1 MWIFF
6 LRRLLM
12 LPPLLLVISI
22 LTYGLLQLA
31 PGDFYSRMEQDQKYS
46 YDHVMEMRKSVGRVV
61 EIDAKDRATDLHEF
75 TVGDRRY
82 SFDAEG
88 RLLKAADA
96 AGPELEKKWE
106 PADPKLEQTWVKR
119 FQWPPESG
127 TRWVVS
133 EAGRVYRYVGALRGY
148 LHWLGN
154 VLQGDFGKSWSQS
167 SDVGKVMRERM
178 MATLTLEILAL
189 SIAWGLAIPLG
200 VWSGVKPNSLV
211 DHVCGAFAYMSLSI
225 PGVFLSLLAL
235 LFALETKLFPVGNMR
250 STTWEELSA
259 WGQFTDRLWHLVLPA
274 SVIGLTSV
282 AIYMRQM
289 RGQMVE
295 TMSSDYVRT
304 ARAKGVPRRRV
315 LFVHALRNAI
325 NPLVTLFGFSIA
337 SLLSGSFLVE
347 YVFNWP
353 GLARVTVDAVFAKDE
368 PLVMASVLFAALL
381 LVAGNIVADVLLA
394 IVDPKI
400 RLE

>member
-1 MWIFF
+1 VWLFL
-6 LRRLLM
+6 LRRLIS
-12 LPPLLLVISI
+12 LPPLLFVISI
-22 LTYGLLQLA
+22 LTYILLQAA
-31 PGDFYSRMEQDQKYS
+31 PGDFYSRMEQDQKYT
-46 YDHVMEMRKSVGRVV
+46 YDHVMQMRESVGRVV
-61 EIDAKDRATDLHEF
+61 EIDARKRAEALPRVEVAGRVYT
-75 TVGDRRY
+75 
-82 SFDAEG
+82 FDAEG
-88 RLLKAADA
+88 RLLCGGK
-96 AGPELEKKWE
+96 

-119 FQWPPESG
+119 FTLPSDPG
-127 TRWVVS
+127 TKWVIS
-133 EAGRVYRYVGALRGY
+133 ENGNVYHYVGPLRGY
-148 LHWLGN
+148 GLWLWRVLHL
-154 VLQGDFGKSWSQS
+154 DFGKSWSQS
-167 SDVGKVMRERM
+167 ADVGKVMWERM
-178 MATLTLEILAL
+178 GATLSLEVVAL
-189 SIAWGLAIPLG
+189 LIAWGLAIPLG

-211 DHVCGAFAYMSLSI
+211 DHVCGAIAYMSLSV
-225 PGVFLSLLAL
+225 PGVFLAMLAL
-235 LFALETKLFPVGNMR
+235 MLALTTKWFPVGDMR
-250 STTWEELSA
+250 ALNWEELSV
-259 WGQFTDRLWHLVLPA
+259 WGQFTDRLWHVILPA

-304 ARAKGVPRRRV
+304 ARAKGVPHHRV

-325 NPLVTLFGFSIA
+325 NPLVTLFGFSLA
-337 SLLSGSFLVE
+337 ALLSGSFLVE

-394 IVDPKI
+394 LVDPKI